1 MKKRRHNSAKITSVP
16 GAVEIEKPFLTQVKE
31 LMNLGHVKK
40 TIHVGTELFG
50 AISPFLDKPDWWN
63 GCKAAFAV
71 GKVLIDEV
79 EIWSDD
85 YFSGEEW
92 SMPYSRDFN
101 QTILSAIA
109 GYPFQ
114 IVRTSDEN
122 SMIKLVDLEGIKIG
136 YTINTRSSSVDNI
149 YVETS
154 KLNAARDHIK
164 KLLWD
169 SLKDANIVMRQN
181 KRTLLQEEESRVIF
195 EPDDAFHPL
204 KSARAT
210 DYSTYLKRCIDA
222 NVSRSVMLY
231 GPPGTGKST
240 MARTIVDT
248 LGMRSFRI
256 RVEDVAGIESSTLF
270 EAVSIFEPDAII
282 LDDFDRAHA
291 QAQLLETL
299 EFFQRHV
306 KIVIATVNDRNS
318 LDEAILRPGRFDE
331 LVFVKQM
338 DEDVVKHVLGPAL
351 EDAFDIVKD
360 WPIAFIQEYAKRR
373 RFMSA
378 EEAAISTAELADRVK
393 RLQKYDDVSDVERML
408 AAKKRLGIVTE
419 DIDDAV
425 FPEENGEVDDE
436 SGPFLEEN

>member
-1 MKKRRHNSAKITSVP
+1 MTKQRNNATKSTSI
-16 GAVEIEKPFLTQVKE
+16 EIEKPIFVQLKE

-50 AISPFLDKPDWWN
+50 AVSPFLEKPDWWN

-79 EIWSDD
+79 EVWSDD

-92 SMPYSRDFN
+92 TMPYSRDFN
-101 QTILSAIA
+101 HTILSALTKF
-109 GYPFQ
+109 PFQ
-114 IVRTSDEN
+114 TIKVSDDN
-122 SMIKLVDLEGIKIG
+122 RMIKLVDLDGIKVG
-136 YTINTRSSSVDNI
+136 YTVNTRSSSIDNI
-149 YVETS
+149 FVETE
-154 KLNAARDHIK
+154 KVKAAQVHIK
-164 KLLWD
+164 KLLWEM
-169 SLKDANIVMRQN
+169 LKDSNVVMRQN
-181 KRTLLQEEESRVIF
+181 KRMLIQDDESRVVF

-204 KSARAT
+204 KSSRAT
-210 DYSTYLKRCIDA
+210 DYSAYLKRCIDA

-338 DEDVVKHVLGPAL
+338 DEDVVKHVLGPELA
-351 EDAFDIVKD
+351 DAFDVVKD

-373 RFMSA
+373 RFMTA
-378 EEAAISTAELADRVK
+378 EEAASSTAELADRVK
-393 RLQKYDDVSDVERML
+393 RLQKYDDLSDVERML
-408 AAKKRLGIVTE
+408 AVKNKLLEG
-419 DIDDAV
+419 DKSPDDTS
-425 FPEENGEVDDE
+425 DDDLTPMSE
-436 SGPFLEEN
+436 